1 MTTYNA
7 DNYEEQGGSNLVIGG
22 TLTINGT
29 VTVSDTATAVPFVR
43 VTKVALAAGTAGG
56 GVLSWANPAGASII
70 VHHII
75 LDITT
80 QSTGASTIDV
90 GVAANGTTSSD
101 TLIDGVSGAA
111 AGVFNSATHAGS
123 NGGMARK
130 VTSTQFVT
138 ASQASGAVAGLVGSA
153 YIAWSLA

>member
-1 MTTYNA
+1 MSYNT
-7 DNYEEQGGSNLVIGG
+7 DNYQVQGGSEWVVGG
-22 TLTINGT
+22 TLTLNGT
-29 VTVSDTATAVPFVR
+29 LAVANGAVVSGLPR
-43 VTKVALAAGTAGG
+43 VTKVALAAGTAAG

-70 VHHII
+70 VHHIV

-111 AGVFNSATHAGS
+111 AGVFNSATNAGS
-123 NGGMARK
+123 NGSMSRK
-130 VTSTQFVT
+130 LTSTQFLT

-153 YIAWSLA
+153 YITWSLA

>member
-1 MTTYNA
+1 MSYNA
-7 DNYEEQGGSNLVIGG
+7 SNYEAQGATEWVIGG
-22 TLTINGT
+22 TLTVESG
-29 VTVSDTATAVPFVR
+29 AVISGLPR
-43 VTKVALAAGTAGG
+43 VTKVALAAGTAAG

-70 VHHII
+70 VHNIV

-111 AGVFNSATHAGS
+111 AGVFNSATNAGS
-123 NGGMARK
+123 NGSMSRK
-130 VTSTQFVT
+130 MTSTQFVT

-153 YIAWSLA
+153 YITWSLA

>member
-1 MTTYNA
+1 MSYNT
-7 DNYEEQGGSNLVIGG
+7 DNYQVQGGSEWVVGG
-22 TLTINGT
+22 TLTLNGT
-29 VTVSDTATAVPFVR
+29 LAVANGAVVSGLPR
-43 VTKVALAAGTAGG
+43 VTKVALAAGTAAG

-70 VHHII
+70 VHNIV

-111 AGVFNSATHAGS
+111 AGVFNSATNAGS
-123 NGGMARK
+123 NGSMSRK
-130 VTSTQFVT
+130 LTSTQFIT

-153 YIAWSLA
+153 YITWSLA

>member
-1 MTTYNA
+1 M
-7 DNYEEQGGSNLVIGG
+7 
-22 TLTINGT
+22 
-29 VTVSDTATAVPFVR
+29 
-43 VTKVALAAGTAGG
+43 
-56 GVLSWANPAGASII
+56 LSWANPAGASII
-70 VHHII
+70 VHHIA

-111 AGVFNSATHAGS
+111 AGVFNSATNAGS
-123 NGGMARK
+123 NGSMSRK
-130 VTSTQFVT
+130 LTSTQFIT

-153 YIAWSLA
+153 YITWSLA